1 MRWRR
6 LRRRRVER
14 VSFNFAVVVAP
25 AAARKARGAA
35 PFCRPAVPLQPPGVS
50 AGQPR
55 RSRMTP
61 RREARRREPSR
72 AIVGP
77 GTRGG
82 MSVVVVVV
90 LLLVLFDE
98 EPLLDAPDPP
108 PLASPTLTVRSTSAV
123 FPTSSRRCATTRCG
137 PAVANVWVTEPP
149 LAGAPSS
156 KVQSTV
162 TGESA
167 SRPAADS
174 ATGSPTVAF
183 GGALTSVAS
192 GGVAS

>member
-90 LLLVLFDE
+90 VVAVVVVVVVLLLVLFDE

-167 SRPAADS
+167 S
-174 ATGSPTVAF
+174 
-183 GGALTSVAS
+183 
-192 GGVAS
+192 